1 MAQRYAAQGWLD
13 WAKMEEER
21 GKLQRSGMILRYG
34 LEFCEFSEP
43 LLTRAI
49 KHEERRGASEDT
61 HCSFSAVSRQLLA
74 NCLRKCGGGTAEK
87 HHMAA
92 GSYVRNQVQSK
103 EGRSGDHNI
112 TATGPKVCQVTS
124 ANSPCTS
131 ALHKHSTGCV
141 MGSDERDNPGEVQQ
155 TEQRDTGIISLSS
168 YCEVSGGGGP
178 SSLPSSGA
186 RTLPNLIDQAGA
198 MRREIDHQAA
208 IRKLA
213 YASEESKGLS
223 GARALL
229 ARLKHASIDK
239 VWRTVLEGA
248 LLEARSGEVSIA
260 RKVLKYLMTHV
271 PW

>member
-13 WAKMEEER
+13 WAKMEGER

-168 YCEVSGGGGP
+168 YCEVSGGVVHLRCP
-178 SSLPSSGA
+178 RRELEHC
-186 RTLPNLIDQAGA
+186 RTLLIKQG
-198 MRREIDHQAA
+198 QCAA
-208 IRKLA
+208 KLITKQLFG
-213 YASEESKGLS
+213 SSPM
-223 GARALL
+223 L
-229 ARLKHASIDK
+229 ARNRMA
-239 VWRTVLEGA
+239 
-248 LLEARSGEVSIA
+248 
-260 RKVLKYLMTHV
+260 
-271 PW
+271 